1 MNVIHV
7 SYNEYVI
14 MVTMV
19 IGGDDDESYDGDDRD
34 DDGYDL
40 DDDE

>member
-19 IGGDDDESYDGDDRD
+19 IGDDDGSYDGDARD
-34 DDGYDL
+34 DDGDDL

>member
-19 IGGDDDESYDGDDRD
+19 IGDDDDSYDGDDRD
-34 DDGYDL
+34 DDGDDL